1 MFWMNIVS
9 VVIEKTEIYCA
20 TSRKSLIPV
29 YSASNSNSLASLIY
43 IHHDFFGQ
51 IQKKS
56 TIQQFWI
63 SPLALLATSQNP
75 ERRRHIYARGPGLRI
90 VIAYITYIRII
101 IRSWRSILS
110 TLDLSSPIRK
120 WDSPILLTGQ
130 PRPRSR
136 RPVHGILAPRGNL
149 FHSSL
154 TSHHD
159 LPLCNPIIL

>member
-1 MFWMNIVS
+1 MFWMNIIS

-90 VIAYITYIRII
+90 VIFKRR
-101 IRSWRSILS
+101 RSARARPGGDCGENCNVQGSLS
-110 TLDLSSPIRK
+110 LHFRC
-120 WDSPILLTGQ
+120 
-130 PRPRSR
+130 
-136 RPVHGILAPRGNL
+136 N
-149 FHSSL
+149 SL
-154 TSHHD
+154 TMRSSKLLLSLGSNIKLFRD
-159 LPLCNPIIL
+159 LQSRMWHGVYTCI